1 MNTKH
6 NSKFYFCFIGLCK
19 CPPSGVVAFSATLTH
34 DITNFGTSQPLVFD
48 RVITNVGGAY
58 DSRHGHFR
66 APVSG
71 NYKFAVSV
79 LQGTSTMWI
88 SLDLVKNGAVIG
100 RIKTGDNGYYN
111 MGTNII
117 TAHLN
122 AGEDVWVRH
131 MSDSDTKH
139 VVSGGGYFTMFTGHL
154 IKAD

>member
-1 MNTKH
+1 MRCIALFTA
-6 NSKFYFCFIGLCK
+6 LCS

-48 RVITNVGGAY
+48 HVITNVGGAY
-58 DSRHGHFR
+58 DARHGHFR

-71 NYKFAVSV
+71 NYKFSFSV
-79 LQGTSTMWI
+79 LQGTASMWI
-88 SLDLVKNGAVIG
+88 GLELVRDGAVIG
-100 RIKTGDNGYYN
+100 RIKTGDNGYWN

-122 AGEDVWVRH
+122 TGDDVWVRH
-131 MSDSDTKH
+131 MSDTDNKR